1 MKTHLGHYEIV
12 SELGRGGMG
21 VVYKGYEPALGR
33 HVAIKELS
41 PSLAHDPNLVER
53 FLREARS
60 MASLS
65 DPHIIQVYFIGTDEH
80 TSQPFFA
87 MEFIDGDS
95 LSGVLKREGKLSVEN
110 ALKIMHQTAQ
120 GLASAHDKGVI
131 HRDIKPGNL
140 MLTLRGQV
148 KIADFGIALA
158 TQDISKKLTS
168 TGEFVGTPGYL
179 SPEICLGKTV
189 DQRSD
194 IFSLG
199 IVLFEMLSGK
209 TPFTDESPLGL
220 MLEVVKAEIPDIRGL
235 NKEVDIQTAAILTR
249 MVAKEPSDRFQSCHD
264 LAAALEAHTL
274 VAKGG
279 TVKFLL
285 PKAATSD
292 ATMVGVAT
300 PASQPQRLVTPPPV
314 VRAATPA
321 SAAHV
326 AQAAPPAPPVFVE
339 APKTGASARP
349 SARPSVLDRQE
360 RRSGSKVPLA
370 IAAALVLLLG
380 GGAFAFRGN
389 LTQFV
394 SGFGAGFSGQ
404 KAYDQGV
411 AAGQVSNPVG
421 TSQAASAPATD
432 TTATS
437 TAATS
442 SFIAVVPPVQTEGG
456 GDAAASIAADAAP
469 RNDSAVVLVSPVVDT
484 PVVQTAE
491 PLAPAPVASNDA
503 STSTASPAIKR
514 LVAARNA
521 RREVASNTPPREV
534 APPATPRIAVIAI
547 GDSAIVGPAKQRI
560 EERLLD
566 AGFDV
571 VDTDLIGG
579 IGGRGDLPGIFAAL
593 RRDATVAVVI
603 KAEPVGSAPIT
614 FYGQVDTLYT
624 ANLTVRSYF
633 IPEKR
638 ALGAG
643 FRESV
648 SFTAMGAAS
657 KAEEAV
663 EPRLDRLLGELAAY
677 RKRRG

>member
-60 MASLS
+60 MAALS
-65 DPHIIQVYFIGTDEH
+65 DPHIIQVYFIGTDE
-80 TSQPFFA
+80 TTQQPFFA
-87 MEFIDGDS
+87 MEFVDGDS
-95 LSGVLKREGKLSVEN
+95 LSATLKREGKLSVEN
-110 ALKIMHQTAQ
+110 ALKIMHQTAL
-120 GLASAHDKGVI
+120 GLATAHDKGVI

-140 MLTLRGQV
+140 MLTKRGQV

-179 SPEICLGKTV
+179 SPEVCLGKIV

-220 MLEVVKAEIPDIRGL
+220 MLEVVKAEIPDIRGI
-235 NKEVDIQTAAILTR
+235 NSEVDPQTAAILTR
-249 MVAKEPSDRFQSCHD
+249 MVAKEPADRFQSCHD
-264 LAAALEAHTL
+264 LAAALEAHPL

-279 TVKFLL
+279 TIKFTL
-285 PKAATSD
+285 PAPVADGATI
-292 ATMVGVAT
+292 VGAPT

-321 SAAHV
+321 PASAAP
-326 AQAAPPAPPVFVE
+326 AAPVAAAAVSTDAPTNK
-339 APKTGASARP
+339 AAR
-349 SARPSVLDRQE
+349 RPSVLDRQD
-360 RRSGSKVPLA
+360 RPDAGSKLPLA
-370 IAAALVLLLG
+370 IAAALVLTLA
-380 GGAFAFRGN
+380 GGAFAFRGPIG
-389 LTQFV
+389 QYV
-394 SGFGAGFSGQ
+394 SGFTAGFTGE
-404 KAYDQGV
+404 KAYEEGV
-411 AAGQVSNPVG
+411 AAGKATNPVG
-421 TSQAASAPATD
+421 TSQAATPSSLAATTDATVTAPDVPPAT
-432 TTATS
+432 TPAES
-437 TAATS
+437 TAAT
-442 SFIAVVPPVQTEGG
+442 
-456 GDAAASIAADAAP
+456 IAADAP
-469 RNDSAVVLVSPVVDT
+469 AVVDASIATPPV
-484 PVVQTAE
+484 E
-491 PLAPAPVASNDA
+491 PAVTLAANTEPAPTLSPPVANQGSDA
-503 STSTASPAIKR
+503 STPAIKR
-514 LVAARNA
+514 LMAARSEG
-521 RREVASNTPPREV
+521 REVASTSPPREV
-534 APPATPRIAVIAI
+534 APPATPRIAVIAM
-547 GDSAIVGPAKQRI
+547 GDSAIVGPARQRI
-560 EERLLD
+560 EERLID

-571 VDTDLIGG
+571 VDSSLIAGVD
-579 IGGRGDLPGIFAAL
+579 GRRDLPGVFSAL

-603 KAEPVGSAPIT
+603 NAEPVGSAPIT

-638 ALGAG
+638 ALGPG

-648 SFTAMGAAS
+648 SFTAMGAAA

-663 EPRLDRLLGELAAY
+663 EPRLDRLVGELTPY
-677 RKRRG
+677 RRRRG